1 MRGGRK
7 TRVDWVHNEV
17 YNVRIQQRATE
28 EVRRLPRKR
37 KNVYIAEADAELWEE
52 AERLAE
58 RREAGARSVSSL
70 LTELLGRY
78 VEEEKRKERIMQEDM
93 ETIEVLIGTS
103 IYTGRRVQFVGR
115 WLVEPDQDGTRPD
128 DPAGQDGFYYGVA
141 LTRRGNI
148 AVYIDSTKPSE
159 SAQLETYPSLDAAAV
174 EGLPE
179 DIYERAEAAMGPD
192 HVQHLDI

>member
-1 MRGGRK
+1 M
-7 TRVDWVHNEV
+7 H
-17 YNVRIQQRATE
+17 NVRIQQRATE

-37 KNVYIAEADAELWEE
+37 KNVYIAETDAELWEE

-103 IYTGRRVQFVGR
+103 IYTGRRVQFEGR
-115 WLVEPDQDGTRPD
+115 WLVKPSPNNPRSFEGAIKVGADRKGV
-128 DPAGQDGFYYGVA
+128 YYGVA

-148 AVYIDSTKPSE
+148 AVYTGSTQLNHDDKLDHYGSFEEAEQAGVPSE
-159 SAQLETYPSLDAAAV
+159 ILSKA
-174 EGLPE
+174 
-179 DIYERAEAAMGPD
+179 AEAAD
-192 HVQHLDI
+192 SEAYVQKLDI